1 MKWLQ
6 PGRRSFYPLRAA
18 VFITLLLSTAHATQ
32 THPAPPS
39 SPPELMRAEPAALDP
54 KLVVYTYDADYT
66 YPILTQTGRLTHLE
80 FEEDEAIIG
89 IYLADPKSWHRK
101 TAVTRRDFFIQPK
114 LAGLAN
120 TATIITNKRRY
131 ELMLKQNA
139 DQYYQRVSWQHQESD
154 QLDGFTPETTTN
166 VENNAKPPSK
176 PTHTRLPESAK
187 NHPPHQAS
195 THQPLNLARANFD
208 YSVKGKAPFKPLA
221 VFDDGRFTWL
231 KMPSIQEIP
240 AIFILAQDNA
250 VELAN
255 FMVQGDYFVIRQMLD
270 HGALLKLGKEEVRIY
285 PNQHRTCGFWGCS
298 TGTQINHLWEH

>member
-1 MKWLQ
+1 MKLLQ
-6 PGRRSFYPLRAA
+6 RGKRSLYQP
-18 VFITLLLSTAHATQ
+18 ITALLTALLLSTAHAAK
-32 THPAPPS
+32 THPVPPS
-39 SPPELMRAEPAALDP
+39 SPPDLMRAEPAALDP
-54 KLVVYTYDADYT
+54 KLVVYTYDPDYT

-154 QLDGFTPETTTN
+154 QLDGFTPETMTN
-166 VENNAKPPSK
+166 VENNAKPPT
-176 PTHTRLPESAK
+176 PRTRARLSESAK
-187 NHPPHQAS
+187 SHPPHQTS
-195 THQPLNLARANFD
+195 THLPLNLERANFD
-208 YSVKGKAPFKPLA
+208 YTVKGKASFKPLT

-240 AIFILAQDNA
+240 AIFMLAQDGA

-270 HGALLKLGKEEVRIY
+270 HGALLKLGKDEVRIY
-285 PNQHRTCGFWGCS
+285 HNPRRTCGFWGCS

>member
-1 MKWLQ
+1 MKLLQ
-6 PGRRSFYPLRAA
+6 HSKRSLYSPLVALLTA
-18 VFITLLLSTAHATQ
+18 LLLSTTHAAK
-32 THPAPPS
+32 THPAIPS
-39 SPPELMRAEPAALDP
+39 SPPELMRAEPATLDP
-54 KLVVYTYDADYT
+54 KLVVYPYDPDYT

-80 FEEDEAIIG
+80 FEEDETIIG

-139 DQYYQRVSWQHQESD
+139 DQYYQRVSWQHHESD
-154 QLDGFTPETTTN
+154 PLDGFTPETTN
-166 VENNAKPPSK
+166 NAENNAKLPKKPS
-176 PTHTRLPESAK
+176 PARLSEMAPS
-187 NHPPHQAS
+187 NPSHQTS
-195 THQPLNLARANFD
+195 TQLPFNLERANFD
-208 YSVKGKAPFKPLA
+208 YTVKGKAPFKPLA

-231 KMPSIQEIP
+231 KMPATQEIP
-240 AIFILAQDNA
+240 AIFMLAQDGA

-255 FMVQGDYFVIRQMLD
+255 FMVQGDYFVIRQMLE
-270 HGALLKLGKEEVRIY
+270 HGALLKLGKDEVRIY
-285 PNQHRTCGFWGCS
+285 HNQRRACSFWGCS